1 MKKCLLL
8 VLFMSSIYKMQ
19 AQELFFHSGKNFT
32 AYDFKA
38 DGLAIV
44 DLQKGIGFNFEVGYF
59 SDNKTDNRLFFSVSA
74 VVNEYNASGSTSGT
88 AIEWKTNY
96 LGAKGAIYYN
106 LFQNTHN
113 NLALKVGLGAE
124 SIVYGR
130 Q

>member
-1 MKKCLLL
+1 
-8 VLFMSSIYKMQ
+8 MQ